1 MTVDSEL
8 FMPKSKAPKMDELD
22 YSEWTL
28 TVGEAKVASCVA
40 LVGVIQLVLNT

>member
-22 YSEWTL
+22 YSKWTS
-28 TVGEAKVASCVA
+28 TVGEANVASSVA
-40 LVGVIQLVLNT
+40 SAGVIQLMLNT